1 MHVRKA
7 EPTDL
12 GAWATLR
19 TALWP
24 QMDEDHKAEIL
35 AYFSD
40 NSTDIEQAYVLEDF
54 DGEVVGFLE
63 LNVRQFAEGS
73 RHPRI
78 PYIEAW
84 YIDKPFRG
92 LGYGRVLLQTAE
104 QWAKQKGFTQ
114 LASDTEITNTDSIA
128 IHKQLGFIE
137 TERVAC
143 FLKTLDE

>member
-1 MHVRKA
+1 MHVREA

-24 QMDEDHKAEIL
+24 QIDEDHRTEIL
-35 AYFSD
+35 AYFSGK
-40 NSTDIEQAYVLEDF
+40 STDIEQAYILEDY

-63 LNVRQFAEGS
+63 LNIKKFAEGS
-73 RHPRI
+73 HRPCV

-92 LGYGRVLLQTAE
+92 LGYGRVLLQTAV
-104 QWAKQKGFTQ
+104 QWAKRKGFTQ
-114 LASDTEITNTDSIA
+114 LASDTEISNTDSIA

-137 TERVAC
+137 TEHAAC
-143 FLKTLDE
+143 FLKYLEE